1 MCLLSPKHLDAISET
16 SELPLLEKSFDAS
29 AKIPDS
35 TLHKSSSYR
44 AQEERAAL
52 DPFDWNAPNSTR
64 ADAIH
69 RDGSE
74 RPVNFYL
81 FSSEL
86 LFSFG
91 LLKNQKE
98 SVALLHLT
106 EKLGD

>member
-1 MCLLSPKHLDAISET
+1 MCLLSLKHLDAISVT

-29 AKIPDS
+29 SKIPDS

-69 RDGSE
+69 RGESKHLLD
-74 RPVNFYL
+74 FYL
-81 FSSEL
+81 VTNEPPSSFHPE
-86 LFSFG
+86 
-91 LLKNQKE
+91 KNQK
-98 SVALLHLT
+98 AYLT
-106 EKLGD
+106 LDQTIWK

>member
-69 RDGSE
+69 RDESKHLLD
-74 RPVNFYL
+74 FYL
-81 FSSEL
+81 ISNGPLSS
-86 LFSFG
+86 FHPQ
-91 LLKNQKE
+91 KNQRA
-98 SVALLHLT
+98 VLT
-106 EKLGD
+106 LDQTIWK

>member
-52 DPFDWNAPNSTR
+52 VPFDWNAPNSTR

-69 RDGSE
+69 RGESKHLLD
-74 RPVNFYL
+74 FYL
-81 FSSEL
+81 ASNGPLSSFHSE
-86 LFSFG
+86 
-91 LLKNQKE
+91 KNQR
-98 SVALLHLT
+98 AYLT
-106 EKLGD
+106 LDQTIWK